1 MKRVILAAAFAA
13 VWYAHADDALRRKY
27 IGHGWDLLAVTPEEV
42 LAHADEFD
50 RTGLDGV
57 SLMPRVKGKD
67 GRLGHRL
74 APMSGTVWSRDDLKD
89 QIPVF
94 RDIVRHRGLRESFLF
109 AMWAPPKRIAWTN
122 DAAWASFTANM
133 GTMAWLA
140 KEGGLRGL
148 LVDPEDYPRARQY
161 RPLLLSTQ
169 VIIFWTI

>member
-57 SLMPRVKGKD
+57 SLMPRAKGKD

-89 QIPVF
+89 RQRLSVDHADGEFAARDVLLDENGLRRGVSSF
-94 RDIVRHRGLRESFLF
+94 RADRLERVREGLLPLSSQPDQHRGKTHRLPFYSRS
-109 AMWAPPKRIAWTN
+109 PVTH
-122 DAAWASFTANM
+122 T
-133 GTMAWLA
+133 
-140 KEGGLRGL
+140 
-148 LVDPEDYPRARQY
+148 
-161 RPLLLSTQ
+161 
-169 VIIFWTI
+169 